1 MPDGRG
7 CHTDNRPRSRSTLA
21 DVSRGLWYGVGAYL
35 IWGTFPI
42 YFSLY
47 RHVPAMEVLAHRIVW
62 SFAVLLTLVMALARR
77 GGGGVT
83 VTARDVVMYAV
94 AAVFIGLNWFVYVWA
109 VNSGFVVETS
119 LGYFITPLVNV
130 LLGVVVFRERL
141 RGAQAVAVALAAAG
155 VLYLTYLYGTLPWI
169 ALGLA
174 VTFGT
179 YGLVKKTA
187 RLDSLGGLTL
197 ETGILFLPALG
208 FLVVRHSQGEIA
220 FLHTGAGTDV
230 LLALSGVV
238 TVIPLLLFGAS
249 VRLIPLSM
257 VGILQYIAPTIQFVL
272 GVFVFGESFTRDRL
286 IGFAL
291 VWAAL
296 AIFAG
301 EGLWL
306 GRRRTEVAEATA
318 AHGATGLTEAKRS

>member
-1 MPDGRG
+1 MS
-7 CHTDNRPRSRSTLA
+7 HS
-21 DVSRGLWYGVGAYL
+21 VSRGLWYGIGAYL
-35 IWGTFPI
+35 MWGTFPI

-47 RHVPAMEVLAHRIVW
+47 KHVPAMEVLAHRIVW
-62 SFAVLLTLVMALARR
+62 SFTVLIALTMAWARR
-77 GGGGVT
+77 GSGAGAHGV
-83 VTARDVVMYAV
+83 AIERRDVAMYAV
-94 AAVFIGLNWFVYVWA
+94 AAVFIGLNWFIYVWA
-109 VNSGFVVETS
+109 VNHGFVVETS

-141 RGAQAVAVALAAAG
+141 RTAQAVAVALAGSG

-174 VTFGT
+174 ISFGT
-179 YGLVKKTA
+179 YGLVKKKA
-187 RLDSLGGLTL
+187 RLDSLRGLTL

-208 FLVVRHSQGEIA
+208 FLFLQYLQGEIA
-220 FLHTGAGTDV
+220 FLHTGAATDG

-257 VGILQYIAPTIQFVL
+257 VGILQYIAPSIQFLL
-272 GVFVFGESFTRDRL
+272 GVFLFGESFTRERL

-296 AIFAG
+296 VIFAG
-301 EGLWL
+301 EGLWARAARPVEAAEKAEDADQL
-306 GRRRTEVAEATA
+306 RRHGVHGGRTET
-318 AHGATGLTEAKRS
+318 L